1 MRKEQKGL
9 IPQGDEKTINNMN
22 VEQTEQDKRRAA
34 YALNLCTV
42 SVSQIIDYED
52 LNILEQEYEMILNN
66 LNLENF
72 PKDEV
77 LLSILK
83 QILDTIT
90 FFRIYEGDKQMLD
103 KKYQHKMK
111 NAIWSA
117 IPNFTFVAGGNPWAF
132 AVSGIAAV
140 GMGYMNYRKEKA
152 KILLENEEVQW
163 QLQKSAI
170 EQFNGLRRELF
181 DTAWRLSDKYGFKD
195 EYRLTE
201 KQISAYNRILMD
213 PIPLRKFERLYA
225 IKEFFIAYPPFW
237 YYLGNAAHDVAKI
250 YDNPDY
256 QDPNTDYR
264 QKSILYYYSL
274 AEEYFGNFLTYDH
287 SLLRTDYIRSSCC
300 LEYAAL
306 LLEKKNSEYDKVKQL
321 IEEAEKCSSDA
332 LDVLQ
337 ICAMYSLRIDD
348 KNTAERLLRKLVIEG
363 FNTTTN
369 AQLLSYVYLN
379 VAISDKKLFDD
390 NTIKYKELIQFAD
403 GNMLIPWVENVDMLN
418 EKGVTILLTRF
429 LDKQKERIQKQF
441 NAVVDKIVEVHAIE
455 YNKQLFQPR
464 NDYYLVDDSFYLD
477 SEESI
482 NNRKYEYNILSQNQ
496 TEWSIFV
503 NNLKNRNIALVLDN
517 QINKVLCLLSLLV
530 SQALKRDIEM
540 IYSVDKLICHNN
552 VGVLQLLSK
561 LKTKIDSD
569 IFDIDNCHS
578 LLHSS
583 CSFTYIMSSYIFSF
597 KNEAVL
603 KIAEGNNFNDLI
615 SIESELADFCKTY
628 NFPSPEVLCEKESIR
643 TIKENGRQFVNVLNY
658 FGGADDI
665 RKSVK
670 IEQELKDKLESFEKS
685 KKLYN
690 SEGVDTNDIVFTTD
704 EELLVKQRNKLSKK
718 DLTIITQYGNI
729 LAYFH
734 DNKAWYNRYRD
745 LYFYRKGLILLSSGT
760 VATKKLEYYN
770 YNAIGYDSSD
780 HLLFADINGVKS
792 EIYSSDSVNVRAIYE
807 LIKEL
812 SRISLSNNK

>member
-152 KILLENEEVQW
+152 KISLEKEEAQW

-213 PIPLRKFERLYA
+213 PIPLRKYERLKA
-225 IKEFFIAYPPFW
+225 IEQFFYAYPPYW
-237 YYLGNAAHDVAKI
+237 YYLGNAALDVADI
-250 YDNPDY
+250 YN
-256 QDPNTDYR
+256 NSEYR
-264 QKSILYYYSL
+264 DLEAISKYRSF
-274 AEEYFGNFLTYDH
+274 AEENFSKFLTYDH

-306 LLEKKNSEYDKVKQL
+306 LLESNKKDASQRVKDL
-321 IEEAEKCSSDA
+321 IANAIKCSTDA

-337 ICAMYSLRIDD
+337 ICALYSLRIDD
-348 KNTAERLLRKLVIEG
+348 KETAQRLLRKLVIED
-363 FNTTTN
+363 FNTITN

-379 VAISDKKLFDD
+379 IAIENKKLFDKATA
-390 NTIKYKELIQFAD
+390 NYKELIQFAD

-418 EKGVTILLTRF
+418 KKGVTNVITQF

-441 NAVVDKIVEVHAIE
+441 IAVVDKIVEMHTIE

-464 NDYYLVDDSFYLD
+464 NDYYLVEDFFYLD
-477 SEESI
+477 SDESI
-482 NNRKYEYNILSQNQ
+482 NKRKYEYSILSQNQ
-496 TEWSIFV
+496 TEWSIFI
-503 NNLKNRNIALVLDN
+503 NNLKNKNIALVLDN
-517 QINKVLCLLSLLV
+517 QINTVLWILSLLV
-530 SQALKRDIEM
+530 SQTLKRDIEK
-540 IYSVDKLICHNN
+540 ICSVDKLICHNN
-552 VGVLQLLSK
+552 VGVLQKISK

-569 IFDIDNCHS
+569 KFDIDNCYD
-578 LLHSS
+578 LFQ

-597 KNEAVL
+597 KKEAVS
-603 KIAEGNNFNDLI
+603 KIAEKCNINELI
-615 SIESELADFCKTY
+615 SIESELADFCKAQK
-628 NFPSPEVLCEKESIR
+628 FPSPEKLCEEEYIR
-643 TIKENGRQFVNVLNY
+643 TNKEIKREFINVLDY
-658 FGGADDI
+658 FDGSDDI
-665 RKSVK
+665 RKNAK
-670 IEQELKDKLESFEKS
+670 TEQELINRLDSFEKS

-690 SEGVDTNDIVFTTD
+690 SEGAGQNDVEFTTD
-704 EELLVKQRNKLSKK
+704 EEILVKQRNKLSKK
-718 DLTIITQYGNI
+718 DLTNITRYGNI

-745 LYFYRKGLILLSSGT
+745 LYFFRKGLVLLSSGAIT
-760 VATKKLEYYN
+760 TKIFEYFD

-807 LIKEL
+807 LIIEL
-812 SRISLSNNK
+812 RKVSLSKPTD

>member
-517 QINKVLCLLSLLV
+517 QINKVLWLLSLLV

-665 RKSVK
+665 RKNVK

-792 EIYSSDSVNVRAIYE
+792 EIYSSDSLNVRAIYE

>member
-665 RKSVK
+665 RKNVK